1 MTNFIVI
8 EKDSLNKSTVNAT
21 QITLTEASIVHTKM
35 SRDDVDEFIRDGNNL
50 VLKLKNG
57 EVVVIENFFITYDDV
72 ASDLV
77 FEEDGCVLY
86 WFDGVSGFKGIPG
99 LEALLPAV
107 ESSQLVGLLP
117 WLVGAAVV
125 GGAAAIIDHNDKDE
139 EPKDTTAPT
148 APTVEIND
156 GGDGVINPTDLVNGK
171 VTVTV
176 KPTEPVVEGDKI
188 TITHP
193 DGSIE
198 EIEVT
203 ASNKDDINKNGITV
217 KVTPAAEGEDTVVTA
232 VVTDPQGNTSPEGK
246 DNSTVDLV
254 VPGDVDGDGEKD
266 LTGAPVVEI
275 QDGGDDVINPSD
287 VDENGK
293 VDAKV
298 TFPKDAG
305 YSVGDTVVIKD
316 QDGTELV
323 NRPLTAEDLEN
334 GITVKVTPAAE
345 GEDTMSNITLLSFI
359 LNLNLS

>member
-57 EVVVIENFFITYDDV
+57 EVVVIENFFIIYDDV

-156 GGDGVINPTDLVNGK
+156 GGDGVINPSDLNA
-171 VTVTV
+171 
-176 KPTEPVVEGDKI
+176 
-188 TITHP
+188 
-193 DGSIE
+193 DG
-198 EIEVT
+198 T
-203 ASNKDDINKNGITV
+203 
-217 KVTPAAEGEDTVVTA
+217 
-232 VVTDPQGNTSPEGK
+232 
-246 DNSTVDLV
+246 
-254 VPGDVDGDGEKD
+254 
-266 LTGAPVVEI
+266 
-275 QDGGDDVINPSD
+275 
-287 VDENGK
+287 

-305 YSVGDTVVIKD
+305 YSVGDTVVIK
-316 QDGTELV
+316 
-323 NRPLTAEDLEN
+323 
-334 GITVKVTPAAE
+334 
-345 GEDTMSNITLLSFI
+345 
-359 LNLNLS
+359 